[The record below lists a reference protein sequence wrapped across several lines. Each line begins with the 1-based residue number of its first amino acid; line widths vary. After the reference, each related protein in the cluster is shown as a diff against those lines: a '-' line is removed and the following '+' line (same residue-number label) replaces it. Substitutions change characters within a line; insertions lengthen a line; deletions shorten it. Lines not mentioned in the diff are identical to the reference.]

1 MEQQLIIWFMSSKL
15 GSFISE
21 HHNHRTWMYR
31 CVQYKWAIITRGTTC
46 HIAEKTF
53 EGENLSFCGYSR
65 KLAPRNSRGMV
76 SSWHQRTTRES
87 FLHNFFFFPP
97 IHKSFLHEKIFHQF
111 AKVFSLKCFPLY
123 STAWVVFV
131 AQWLKCWTMD
141 QGSKILASQAVEMY
155 FSSRVHSSL
164 LQNFHFVHQKIL

>member
-31 CVQYKWAIITRGTTC
+31 CVQYKVSYYYQGY
-46 HIAEKTF
+46 
-53 EGENLSFCGYSR
+53 NMPYSR
-65 KLAPRNSRGMV
+65 KNFWGRKFELLWLFAKTCSTKFGGMV

-111 AKVFSLKCFPLY
+111 AKVFSHESFPLY
-123 STAWVVFV
+123 GVMVEAGNNWVHTANT
-131 AQWLKCWTMD
+131 QCSWTA
-141 QGSKILASQAVEMY
+141 I
-155 FSSRVHSSL
+155 
-164 LQNFHFVHQKIL
+164 